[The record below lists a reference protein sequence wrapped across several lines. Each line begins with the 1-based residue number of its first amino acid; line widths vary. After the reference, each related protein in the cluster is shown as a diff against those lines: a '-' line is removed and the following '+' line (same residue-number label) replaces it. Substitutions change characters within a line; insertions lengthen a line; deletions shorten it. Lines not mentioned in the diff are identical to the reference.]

1 MWGLTSYFNMKKAL
15 LILTALSSLPLLAQ
29 EQVVEEDAAPMI
41 IPMEEGARQLTWYE
55 IDPGVRKYLILLT
68 ANTME
73 LSAQLPDGG
82 VNPSPEQS
90 FDMMEPVI
98 RRTPMDSLTG
108 EYLQF
113 VTEANELNYRIIAT
127 LKEEKPQNHAGVF
140 AITNRF
146 QGEIDALN
154 AKYPQASRYFSQ
166 SAQMEIAMLLT
177 RELDIQRVMIQA
189 AMAGKT
195 QQEAMKTV
203 VEHLRYEAEHQF

>member
-1 MWGLTSYFNMKKAL
+1 MKKAL
-15 LILTALSSLPLLAQ
+15 LILTALTSLPLLAQ
-29 EQVVEEDAAPMI
+29 EQVAEEATAPI
-41 IPMEEGARQLTWYE
+41 INPMEEGARQLTWYE

-73 LSAQLPDGG
+73 LSAQLPNCG
-82 VNPSPEQS
+82 VNPTPEQS
-90 FDMMEPVI
+90 FDMMEQVI

-127 LKEEKPQNHAGVF
+127 LKAEKPQNHAGVT
-140 AITNRF
+140 AVTNRF
-146 QGEIDALN
+146 QSEIDALN
-154 AKYPQASRYFSQ
+154 KKYPQASRYFSQ

>member
-1 MWGLTSYFNMKKAL
+1 MKKAL
-15 LILTALSSLPLLAQ
+15 LILTALTSLPLLAQ
-29 EQVVEEDAAPMI
+29 EQVVEEATAPMI

-82 VNPSPEQS
+82 VNPTPEQS
-90 FDMMEPVI
+90 FDMMEQVI

-127 LKEEKPQNHAGVF
+127 LKEEKPENHAGVI

>member
-1 MWGLTSYFNMKKAL
+1 MKKAL
-15 LILTALSSLPLLAQ
+15 LILTALTTLPVLAQ
-29 EQVVEEDAAPMI
+29 EQVVEEATAPMI
-41 IPMEEGARQLTWYE
+41 IPKEEGARQLTWYE

-73 LSAQLPDGG
+73 LSAQLRDGG
-82 VNPSPEQS
+82 VNLTPEQS
-90 FDMMEPVI
+90 FDMMEQVI
-98 RRTPMDSLTG
+98 LRTPLDSLTG

-127 LKEEKPQNHAGVF
+127 LKEEKPENHAGVI

-154 AKYPQASRYFSQ
+154 EKYPQASRYFSQ

>member
-1 MWGLTSYFNMKKAL
+1 MKKAL
-15 LILTALSSLPLLAQ
+15 LILTALTTLPVLAQ
-29 EQVVEEDAAPMI
+29 EQVAEEATVPMI
-41 IPMEEGARQLTWYE
+41 MPMEEGARQLTWYE

-73 LSAQLPDGG
+73 LSAELLGCG
-82 VNPSPEQS
+82 VMNPTPEQS
-90 FDMMEPVI
+90 FDMMEQVI

-127 LKEEKPQNHAGVF
+127 LREEKPENHAGVI

-177 RELDIQRVMIQA
+177 RELDVQRVMIQA
-189 AMAGKT
+189 AMAGKS
-195 QQEAMKTV
+195 QQEAMRTV

>member
-1 MWGLTSYFNMKKAL
+1 MKKAL
-15 LILTALSSLPLLAQ
+15 LILTALTTLPVLAQ
-29 EQVVEEDAAPMI
+29 EQVVEEATAPMI

-82 VNPSPEQS
+82 VNPTPEQS
-90 FDMMEPVI
+90 FDMMEQVI

-127 LKEEKPQNHAGVF
+127 LKAEKPENHAGVI